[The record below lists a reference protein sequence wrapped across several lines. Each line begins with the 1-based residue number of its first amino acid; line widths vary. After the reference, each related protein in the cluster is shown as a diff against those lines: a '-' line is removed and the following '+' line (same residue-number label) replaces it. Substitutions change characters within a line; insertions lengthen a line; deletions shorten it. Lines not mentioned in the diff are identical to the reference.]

1 VGCYLQIIKRVAVKQ
16 VITEASKK
24 MLRNKFEQE
33 KEQLSIE
40 CQQLQFEQR
49 KLKHQLHASK
59 QEINNR
65 FQQEIKARKDKIM
78 MIDFKIEQLD
88 MLEIGSEIT
97 ENEVNALVQ
106 VQVGDRWDELNNKQ
120 SIIIKDNIVVRIDEE

>member
-1 VGCYLQIIKRVAVKQ
+1 MQIMKRVKIKQ
-16 VITEASKK
+16 VLTEKSKK
-24 MLRNKFEQE
+24 VLREKFAQD

-49 KLKHQLHASK
+49 KLKHQLSSSK
-59 QEINNR
+59 QEIKNR

-88 MLEIGSEIT
+88 MLEIGSEII
-97 ENEVNALVQ
+97 EKEVDALVH
-106 VQVGDRWDELNNKQ
+106 VQVGDRWDELNKNQ
-120 SIIIKDNIVVRIDEE
+120 TIIIKDNVVVRIDVE